1 MGFARFPKLTGHHSI
16 CYGIKFYTT
25 FNASAT
31 RSISRC
37 FSSSVICTYRFIVM
51 PILECPRI
59 LCKVLGFIPPSN
71 TNPVIKPCIYK
82 HIRSLVQVT
91 VLINIGSISKPL
103 SHFLKFLGFLLSTIA
118 KFINEPG
125 LIRAIGTLDNPFSK
139 FFSFEIFSHFEA
151 PFQAKSP

>member
-1 MGFARFPKLTGHHSI
+1 MGFARFPKLTGLHSGHHSI

-37 FSSSVICTYRFIVM
+37 FSSSVICTYKAI
-51 PILECPRI
+51 
-59 LCKVLGFIPPSN
+59 
-71 TNPVIKPCIYK
+71 
-82 HIRSLVQVT
+82 
-91 VLINIGSISKPL
+91 
-103 SHFLKFLGFLLSTIA
+103 FLLSTIA